1 MTANK
6 AAEISKK
13 QRILQYVIFIQ
24 ALLAMSGSL
33 YYSTFGD
40 PVMNIMNGTPFVSYG
55 FTPCELCW
63 FSRILMYP
71 LTLIS
76 LVGLIKKDNRFTDYI
91 LPFPLL
97 GIPLSIFHYLLQHVK
112 LPIDTPCTLNSP
124 CSALQVEYLG
134 FITIPFLALTAY
146 VVILICVLWNMKLEK
161 KKSKA

>member
-1 MTANK
+1 M
-6 AAEISKK
+6 
-13 QRILQYVIFIQ
+13 LQYIIFVQ
-24 ALLAMSGSL
+24 ALLATLGSL

-40 PVMNIMNGTPFVSYG
+40 PVMNFMNGTPFVSYG

-71 LTLIS
+71 LVFIS
-76 LVGLIKKDNRFTDYI
+76 LVGLLKKDKKFTDYI

-112 LPIDTPCTLNSP
+112 LPINTPCTLNSP

-146 VVILICVLWNMKLEK
+146 IVILICVILHMRYNKRLEL
-161 KKSKA
+161 SKGNV